1 MIQNALREK
10 GQNVWMDE
18 TNLDK
23 ATPQLQATVEKAMLQ
38 TRIIILCLGRHDL
51 ERCVTQD
58 DFLRWE
64 IDTARKL
71 ENENRVKVAILI
83 HGVTKWEDIFGRE
96 VQRTNWGKNL
106 KSYFQRHYVTIV
118 NMKEYRSLITDLLF
132 LTDPRKKAWYLL
144 QFVVYMTNIQI
155 LFVENFLQARCESQ
169 IFVMKVK
176 ESKGSQWFHPAIQL
190 PGAMNEQIP
199 SPSTKH

>member
-1 MIQNALREK
+1 
-10 GQNVWMDE
+10 
-18 TNLDK
+18 
-23 ATPQLQATVEKAMLQ
+23 
-38 TRIIILCLGRHDL
+38 
-51 ERCVTQD
+51 
-58 DFLRWE
+58 
-64 IDTARKL
+64 
-71 ENENRVKVAILI
+71 
-83 HGVTKWEDIFGRE
+83 
-96 VQRTNWGKNL
+96 
-106 KSYFQRHYVTIV
+106 
-118 NMKEYRSLITDLLF
+118 MKEYRSLITDLLF

>member
-1 MIQNALREK
+1 MKYIIIYRWYSPIEGTEEVNKYVVTMIQNALREK

-18 TNLDK
+18 TNMDK
-23 ATPQLQATVEKAMLQ
+23 ATPQLQATVGKAMLQ
-38 TRIIILCLGRHDL
+38 TRVIILCLGRHDL
-51 ERCVTQD
+51 KRWAKQD

-106 KSYFQRHYVTIV
+106 KSYFQRHYVTI
-118 NMKEYRSLITDLLF
+118 
-132 LTDPRKKAWYLL
+132 
-144 QFVVYMTNIQI
+144 
-155 LFVENFLQARCESQ
+155 
-169 IFVMKVK
+169 
-176 ESKGSQWFHPAIQL
+176 
-190 PGAMNEQIP
+190 
-199 SPSTKH
+199 